1 MGRFY
6 FLALL
11 AVLFMVFG
19 IFGSCGGDDDD
30 DSSDDDDDDNSGDD
44 DTAFDDGD
52 DDDDSGDDDTA
63 FDDDDDDDGLK
74 WQNPPSEYYMAW
86 NSAIGYCE
94 NLDFDGH
101 DDWRLPTIS
110 ELRSLIDGCEET
122 ELGGSCDVTDSCT
135 DFFCF
140 NDSCQGCEFLEG
152 PGEGGAYW
160 PDGMTGEISWVWSSS
175 PVADDDNRAWGVNF
189 SNGRV
194 FNDSLGNVNYT
205 RCVR

>member
-1 MGRFY
+1 MRRFY

-19 IFGSCGGDDDD
+19 AFGSCGGDDDD
-30 DSSDDDDDDNSGDD
+30 DSSG
-44 DTAFDDGD
+44 AGD

-63 FDDDDDDDGLK
+63 SDDDDGDDDSGDDDTASDDDDGLT
-74 WQNPPSEYYMAW
+74 WQNPPPENYMTW
-86 NSAIGYCE
+86 NYAVVYCE

-101 DDWRLPTIS
+101 DDWRLPTIG
-110 ELRSLIDGCEET
+110 ELRSLIDGCDAT
-122 ELGGSCDVTDSCT
+122 EPGGSCDVTDSCT
-135 DFFCF
+135 DFYCF
-140 NDSCQGCEFLEG
+140 NDPCEGCEALGG

-175 PVADDDNRAWGVNF
+175 PVADDENRAWGVNF
-189 SNGRV
+189 YSGRL
-194 FNDSLGNVNYT
+194 FNDSLGNVNYA